1 LPIRAWVEWGGLAVP
16 FTVSRRSRR
25 QGLRVRARWR
35 PGGRR
40 GPLTAALRRAGAGSG
55 QFRPSNRSTT
65 MAQLSFSSFDSL
77 LLVRDAKG
85 RYLPASVDQILSVA
99 RQAIDQK
106 YQRGA
111 LFDAPDVVKTYLTT
125 KLVGFEHEVF
135 AALFLDSKHRL
146 LEYVEL
152 FRGTIDQASVYP
164 REVVKEALRVNA
176 AAVIFSHNHPSGN
189 PEPSQADKV
198 LTRRLKEA
206 LELVEVRTLDH
217 IVVGGE
223 GPVSFAEQGL
233 L

>member
-1 LPIRAWVEWGGLAVP
+1 M
-16 FTVSRRSRR
+16 S
-25 QGLRVRARWR
+25 
-35 PGGRR
+35 
-40 GPLTAALRRAGAGSG
+40 
-55 QFRPSNRSTT
+55 
-65 MAQLSFSSFDSL
+65 QLSFSSFDAM
-77 LLVRDAKG
+77 LLVRDAQG

-111 LFDAPDVVKTYLTT
+111 LFDAPDVVKDYLST

-164 REVVKEALRVNA
+164 REVVKEALRINA

-198 LTRRLKEA
+198 LTQRLKEA
-206 LELVEVRTLDH
+206 LALVDVRTLDH
-217 IVVGGE
+217 ISVGARRPCHLQSRRCSSRRGLRPSFLLRFPYWRHRIAYRYRSGVGE
-223 GPVSFAEQGL
+223 IVYLAKAAFGRFC
-233 L
+233 

>member
-1 LPIRAWVEWGGLAVP
+1 M
-16 FTVSRRSRR
+16 S
-25 QGLRVRARWR
+25 
-35 PGGRR
+35 
-40 GPLTAALRRAGAGSG
+40 
-55 QFRPSNRSTT
+55 
-65 MAQLSFSSFDSL
+65 QLSFSSFGSM

-111 LFDAPDVVKTYLTT
+111 LFDAPDVVKNYLTT
-125 KLVGFEHEVF
+125 KLAGFEHEVF

-198 LTRRLKEA
+198 LTQRLKEG
-206 LELVEVRTLDH
+206 LTLVEVRTLDH
-217 IVVGGE
+217 IIVGGE
-223 GPVSFAEQGL
+223 ATISFAEQGL